1 MSRSKTTCPCIP
13 GAFWRTTS
21 SADHRWS
28 AEDVVLQN
36 APGIHGHVVLDLDI
50 TADRDFRRDHHVLA
64 DVTAGADARVLHYMR
79 KMPDF
84 CARPNRAWFI
94 DVARFVYEIV
104 VIRHSSL
111 GRHRT
116 ATVTVLLGVP
126 LITIRSGTLPAA
138 NPVGRTTLICHN
150 PMNPGASPE
159 YFTSPKPLLPMATHI
174 EGWLF
179 KHVVPLVVGTATVLE
194 SGEPDAAVPSVTAG
208 LTCPCPVP

>member
-1 MSRSKTTCPCIP
+1 MASRAHHVAKN
-13 GAFWRTTS
+13 
-21 SADHRWS
+21 HRWT

-36 APGIHGHVVLDLDI
+36 APGIHGYVILDLDI
-50 TADRDFRRDHHVLA
+50 TAVRDIRRDHHVLA
-64 DVTAGADARVLHYMR
+64 DVAAGADARILHPLR
-79 KMPDF
+79 
-84 CARPNRAWFI
+84 
-94 DVARFVYEIV
+94 
-104 VIRHSSL
+104 
-111 GRHRT
+111 RHRT

-126 LITIRSGTLPAA
+126 SITTRSDTLPALS
-138 NPVGRTTLICHN
+138 PVGSTTLICHN

-159 YFTSPKPLLPMATHI
+159 YFTSPKPLLPIATHI